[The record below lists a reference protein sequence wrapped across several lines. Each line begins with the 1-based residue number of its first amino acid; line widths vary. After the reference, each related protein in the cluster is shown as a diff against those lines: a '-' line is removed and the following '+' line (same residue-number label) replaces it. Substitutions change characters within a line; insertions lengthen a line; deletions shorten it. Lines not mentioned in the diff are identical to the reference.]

1 VDKLIFPY
9 GTADYYSIITEKNVY
24 IDRTSYIPLLEEK
37 GRTLVFLRPRRFGK
51 SLLISMLENYYD
63 VRKADEFD
71 RLFGHLT
78 IGKNPT
84 PRHNGYF
91 VLRWNFSAVE
101 TSGDI
106 EQLRQKLYNHI
117 NATIKTFARTYR
129 GLLEEDIEINLLDPL
144 FSFQSLLSVVQMTPY
159 PLYLFI
165 DEYDNFANKVLMA
178 QHTGATERYLGLVQ
192 GEGLLKTLFQVV
204 KYAME
209 GQGLERVFMT
219 GVSPIVLHDMTSSFN
234 IARNITFSPIF
245 NQLCGFSEAEITGL
259 LEQVGRVCGFSEQQV
274 QDALVMMR
282 RYYNGYRFTVDQQT
296 PLYNPTLVHY
306 FLDHLQEQ
314 CRYPEKML
322 DNNLR
327 TDGEKIA
334 YVIGQPHGTEVITT
348 IMNEQA
354 GPLAIT
360 EMVEQF
366 GVHDMLTGE
375 QEGAFFES
383 LLYYMGVLTL
393 GGYTPE
399 GRLRLPIPNLAIHGL
414 YVEQMRSLMLP
425 PGTDRHATQIA
436 TEFYN
441 YADMETLCAF
451 IERTYFTVLDNRDYR
466 WANELTIKMVFLT
479 LLYSDLFYIMD
490 SEPALQ
496 RRYADL
502 VMLVKPQKRQFTL
515 QDYLMEFKY
524 ISLAEV
530 RLSGEQVRKMKREEL
545 AALPAVETLLD
556 DANTELVSHR
566 DTLIA
571 TYGNILRL
579 RCFSVVAVGYER
591 LVWRERVA

>member
-1 VDKLIFPY
+1 VKKLIFPY
-9 GTADYYSIITEKNVY
+9 GKADFYRIITTNNVY
-24 IDRTSYIPLLEEK
+24 IDRTHYIPLLEEK
-37 GRTLVFLRPRRFGK
+37 GDALIFLRPRRFGK
-51 SLLISMLENYYD
+51 SLLLSMLENYYD
-63 VRKADEFD
+63 VRKADEFE
-71 RLFGHLT
+71 RLFGHLA
-78 IGKNPT
+78 IGKELT
-84 PRHNGYF
+84 PHHNGYF
-91 VLRWNFSAVE
+91 VLRWDFSAVE

-106 EQLRQKLYNHI
+106 EQLRQKLYNHMNQTMESFSWRYEGMFKHTIHI
-117 NATIKTFARTYR
+117 NPGDALAT
-129 GLLEEDIEINLLDPL
+129 
-144 FSFQSLLSVVQMTPY
+144 FQSVLANVQTTPY

-204 KYAME
+204 KYAMG
-209 GQGLERVFMT
+209 GQGLERVFIT

-234 IARNITFSPIF
+234 ISRNITFDPDI
-245 NQLCGFSEAEITGL
+245 NELCGFSEAEIANL
-259 LEQVGRVCGFSEQQV
+259 LDNVGHVCGFSAQQV
-274 QDALVMMR
+274 EEAMTMMR

-306 FLDHLQEQ
+306 FLERLQQ
-314 CRYPEKML
+314 SCQYPEEIL

-334 YVIGQPHGTEVITT
+334 YVVSQPNGMQVITA
-348 IMNEQA
+348 ILNEA
-354 GPLAIT
+354 EPLVIHRL
-360 EMVEQF
+360 VQQF
-366 GVHDMLTGE
+366 GVHDMLTGQ

-393 GGYTPE
+393 GGRTE
-399 GRLRLPIPNLAIHGL
+399 LGRLRLPIPNLVIHGL
-414 YVEQMRSLMLP
+414 YVEQMRALMLP
-425 PGTDRHATQIA
+425 SDSDREATQIA

-479 LLYSDLFYIMD
+479 LLYSELFYIMD

-502 VMLVKPQKRQFTL
+502 VMLVRPQMRQYQVLDF
-515 QDYLMEFKY
+515 LMEFKY
-524 ISLAEV
+524 ISLADV
-530 RLSGEQVRKMKREEL
+530 KLSGEQVRKMGRDEL
-545 AALPAVETLLD
+545 AALPAVVRLLD
-556 DANTELVSHR
+556 DANTELVSYR

-571 TYGNILRL
+571 TYGDILRL

-591 LVWRERVA
+591 LVWREV